1 MTGFVLARVRAH
13 RLLLAAALIAVVLT
27 TTVLSTLAAFSGGI
41 GDAALRHS
49 LRTRDTAET
58 ALLAR
63 AEVGTPERKTA
74 ESAVRDAARTAF
86 DGLPVTVTDLVRSGP
101 YSLPR
106 SLQPPAARAGNP
118 YLTQFAALDPAQV
131 RVTDGRLP
139 RPSARGRVEVALPE
153 TAAAE
158 LGVRPGARNSALT
171 LGDRRDGPAV
181 RIRIV
186 GVYRPVATGAAYW
199 QLDPLR
205 GRGAQKVSFAT
216 YGPLLTDRS
225 VLTAEGRVSRGETAW
240 LATGD
245 FSAMT
250 IERIGALRD
259 AAREGTAALRGSA
272 ALAGS
277 DEVSTGLP
285 GVLDRAERA
294 MLVSR
299 STLLIVALQLCLLA
313 GYTLLLVARLL
324 SSERAGE
331 TGLMRAR
338 GASRGRIASLAAL
351 EALLLAVPAALLAP
365 LLAGPLTGLLTGQGA
380 LSRIG
385 LRVDAEASGM
395 VWLVAATVALGC
407 ALAVTLPALGSATP
421 AGPPR
426 ARALPGP
433 LRAGADL
440 ALLVVAGV
448 AYWQLDQQTSGSG
461 ALSGDRTGRL
471 GIDPLLVTAP
481 ALALLAGTVLTLRLL
496 PPVARLAERR
506 AASGRGLTS
515 ALAGW
520 QFSRRPLRGAGPVLL
535 LVLSVA
541 MGMLAIGQGASWDR
555 SQDDQADFRAGAPIR
570 VLTSGA
576 AQLGQAGRYE
586 DTPGIEG
593 AAPALRT
600 SMQLSGGRE
609 ATVLALDM
617 ARGAGSTLIRED
629 LGNLTKDLKRD
640 TGTGPQGTPIPE
652 GTGELALDMRLRSVA
667 GPGEVPEGGEPDG
680 PPKVSVVLED
690 RYGVTY
696 RLPGGNL
703 PADGD
708 RHRIALDLTGA
719 AAVSDGRAAEPLTL
733 VGLELGV
740 QQPVGREE
748 QHTLTLEGL
757 RATAAEG
764 RDGPRDIALGA
775 DWLGA
780 KETAGEETVS
790 GPEQRAGTPLD
801 KKPGGGLAMTYPTG
815 QTHVEADGWFP
826 MPAEITVR
834 LIADRPA
841 PTEFTAIATD
851 RFLEVLGARTGDRVE
866 VPVNGVN
873 LPVRITGSVR
883 ALPTTAPD
891 TRSAALTDIDGSV
904 TEAGASSV
912 AERDGGAL
920 LMDLAAVNR
929 MFVQKT
935 GAGPAPNEWW
945 LTTGPGRSA
954 EAASA
959 LRSRSDADPASVIV
973 RDEIADALR
982 DDPLGAGPG
991 SALTAVALTAAAL
1004 AAVGFGVSTAGALR
1018 ERAAEFAVL
1027 RALGTPRRRLA
1038 RLVAAEQ
1045 GILVTVALLVG
1056 VALGTV
1062 LTRAVVPLIVL
1073 TPGATQPV
1081 PQVLVELPPGQVALL
1096 LALVAL
1102 GPLLITAALPLRG
1115 PTRLASAL
1123 GEVVER

>member
-63 AEVGTPERKTA
+63 AEVGTPEREAA
-74 ESAVRDAARTAF
+74 ETAVRDAARTAF
-86 DGLPVTVTDLVRSGP
+86 DGLPVTVTDLVRSGA

-139 RPSARGRVEVALPE
+139 RPSARGPVEVALPE

-158 LGVRPGARNSALT
+158 LGVRPGARNSDLT

-250 IERIGALRD
+250 TERIGALRD
-259 AAREGTAALRGSA
+259 AAREGTAQLRGSA

-277 DEVSTGLP
+277 NEVSTGLP

-385 LRVDAEASGM
+385 LRVDAQASGM

-421 AGPPR
+421 ARPPR

-541 MGMLAIGQGASWDR
+541 MGMLAVGQGASWDR

-593 AAPALRT
+593 AAPALRS

-609 ATVLALDM
+609 ATILALDM

-629 LGNLTKDLKRD
+629 LGNLTKDLKPNP
-640 TGTGPQGTPIPE
+640 GAGGTPIPK
-652 GTGELALDMRLRSVA
+652 GTDELALDMRLRSVA
-667 GPGEVPEGGEPDG
+667 GPGDVPEGAEPDG

-719 AAVSDGRAAEPLTL
+719 AAASAGRAAEPLTF

-748 QHTLTLEGL
+748 QHTLTLESL
-757 RATAAEG
+757 RASGAEG
-764 RDGPRDIALGA
+764 RDGPRGVPLGP
-775 DWLGA
+775 DWLGS
-780 KETAGEETVS
+780 KETSEEGTVS
-790 GPEQRAGTPLD
+790 GPEQRPGAPLD
-801 KKPGGGLAMTYPTG
+801 RKPGGALSMTYATG

-826 MPAEITVR
+826 SPAEVTVR

-891 TRSAALTDIDGSV
+891 TRSAAMTDTDGSV

-920 LMDLAAVNR
+920 LMDLTAVNR
-929 MFVQKT
+929 MFVQRT
-935 GAGPAPNEWW
+935 GAGLAPNEWW

-959 LRSRSDADPASVIV
+959 LRARSDADPASVIV
-973 RDEIADALR
+973 RDEIADGLR

-1081 PQVLVELPPGQVALL
+1081 PQVLVELPPGRVALL

>member
-63 AEVGTPERKTA
+63 AEVGTPEREAA
-74 ESAVRDAARTAF
+74 ETAVRDAARTAF
-86 DGLPVTVTDLVRSGP
+86 DGLPVTVTDLVRSGA

-139 RPSARGRVEVALPE
+139 RPSTRGPVEVALPE

-158 LGVRPGARNSALT
+158 LGVRPGARNSELT

-186 GVYRPVATGAAYW
+186 GVYRPVAAGAAYW

-225 VLTAEGRVSRGETAW
+225 VLTAEGRVSGGETAW

-250 IERIGALRD
+250 TERIGALRD
-259 AAREGTAALRGSA
+259 AAREGTAQLRESA

-277 DEVSTGLP
+277 NEVSTGLP

-385 LRVDAEASGM
+385 LRVDAQASGT

-421 AGPPR
+421 AGPQR

-541 MGMLAIGQGASWDR
+541 MGMLAVGQGASWDR

-593 AAPALRT
+593 AAPALRG

-629 LGNLTKDLKRD
+629 LGNLTKDLKPNPAA
-640 TGTGPQGTPIPE
+640 GGTPIPK

-667 GPGEVPEGGEPDG
+667 GPGDVPEGAEPDG

-708 RHRIALDLTGA
+708 RHRITLDLTGA
-719 AAVSDGRAAEPLTL
+719 AEASAGRAAEPLTF

-748 QHTLTLEGL
+748 QHTLTLESL
-757 RATAAEG
+757 RATGAEG
-764 RDGPRDIALGA
+764 RDGPRGVALGP
-775 DWLGA
+775 DWLGS
-780 KETAGEETVS
+780 KETSEEGTVS
-790 GPEQRAGTPLD
+790 SPEQRPGTPLD
-801 KKPGGGLAMTYPTG
+801 KKPGGGLAMTYTTG
-815 QTHVEADGWFP
+815 QTHVEDDGWFP
-826 MPAEITVR
+826 TPAEITVR

-851 RFLEVLGARTGDRVE
+851 RFLKVLGARTGDRVE

-891 TRSAALTDIDGSV
+891 TRSAAMTGTDGSV

-920 LMDLAAVNR
+920 LMDLTAVNR

-935 GAGPAPNEWW
+935 GAGLAPNEWW

-959 LRSRSDADPASVIV
+959 LRARSDADPASVIV
-973 RDEIADALR
+973 RDEIADGLR

-1056 VALGTV
+1056 LALGTV

-1081 PQVLVELPPGQVALL
+1081 PQVLVELPPGQVVLL